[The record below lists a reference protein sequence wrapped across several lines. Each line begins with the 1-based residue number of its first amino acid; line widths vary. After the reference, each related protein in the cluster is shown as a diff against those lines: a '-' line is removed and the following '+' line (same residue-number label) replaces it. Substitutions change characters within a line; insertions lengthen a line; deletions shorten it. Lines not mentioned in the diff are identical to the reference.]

1 MRTSRQVL
9 DHVRWTLS
17 FDSPG
22 VVPTGIPST
31 IEATVPGCVHT
42 DLIAAGLIDDIT
54 IKGRESDQAWIARA
68 NSVYQASVPQ
78 PSVTADHHE
87 LVFHGLDTVAKVFV
101 NGIQRLSTRNMHRSY
116 RIDVTDDFAA
126 GPIDVRVEF
135 SAPLDDAE
143 ALERELGAFPNPY
156 NLPYNFQRKMA
167 CSYGWDWG
175 PITITSGIWKPIEI
189 HSWSKATLERVAIT
203 PNVNNGLP
211 TLSVRPQILGSAS
224 GTHLHVVVRDGAQ
237 VLLDTTVPAEN
248 NSTVT
253 FELPDARL
261 WWPRGFGEQV
271 LHDVD
276 VELIANEDVIDT
288 FTKKVGFRSV
298 SLDTSAIDS
307 PDGEHMFAIHI
318 NGQRVW
324 MTGANWIPDDPF
336 PHRVT
341 RERYEARL
349 ADARDVSIMALRVW
363 GGGLYESD
371 DFYDIADREGLLVW
385 QDFLFACAAYP
396 ETEEMFREVEAEAR
410 ENISRL
416 SSHPSLMVWCGGNE
430 CIEGYHYWGWQEPL
444 AGKPWGETFY
454 MKLLPSIVAEL
465 DGTRP
470 YIPGSPISTITDD
483 VRDFRS
489 GTSHI
494 WDVWNELSYTRY
506 EEYRPAFAAEFGFN
520 GPGGWQVLTKSIGV
534 DNLDSANEDLVVHQ
548 KAFNGMRNIARQL
561 KEEYSRDI
569 SEGPMWYFATQ
580 LQQSRAV
587 TTGLKHFHS
596 LYERCSGTLLWQF
609 NDMWPAISWAVLDSA
624 GHRKLAW
631 YAMKDAYIPR
641 MLHWSRIDHGGV
653 LTVLNDTK
661 DEWNSTLSAELF
673 SDSGELLGSAQRAI
687 NLAPRTAV
695 RFTSEELFGQV
706 MPGFAVATIGDQRS
720 TRRLS
725 TEPASVAPVG
735 DPLVATTLTP
745 TGLEVQV
752 TATVLTHD
760 MCFLPEL
767 VVDAARVDSQ
777 LLTLKPGESHTF
789 HVECDRPTATVIGQH
804 AADLV
809 WSHNRVVNE

>member
-9 DHVRWTLS
+9 DQLHWTLS
-17 FDSPG
+17 FNSPD
-22 VVPTGIPST
+22 VVPTNIPATLS
-31 IEATVPGCVHT
+31 ATVPGCVHT

-54 IKGRESDQAWIARA
+54 IDGREVDQAWIARA
-68 NSVYQASVPQ
+68 NSVYETTVPQ
-78 PSVTADHHE
+78 PQNDAEHHE
-87 LVFHGLDTVAKVFV
+87 LVFRGLDTIAKVFI
-101 NGIQRLSTRNMHRSY
+101 NGQQRLSARNMHRSY
-116 RIDVTDDFAA
+116 RLDVTKDFAA

-135 SAPLDDAE
+135 SAPLNDAE

-175 PITITSGIWKPIEI
+175 PVTITSGIWKPVEL
-189 HSWSKATLERVAIT
+189 HSWSHAALEQVALV
-203 PNVNNGLP
+203 PNVKDGVP
-211 TLSVRPQILGSAS
+211 VLSVQPQILGASADLQ
-224 GTHLHVVVRDGAQ
+224 LHVVVRDGAH
-237 VLLDTTVPAEN
+237 VLLDTTVPAA
-248 NSTVT
+248 SKAIV
-253 FELPDARL
+253 FELPEARI
-261 WWPRGFGEQV
+261 WWPRGFGDQV
-271 LHDVD
+271 LHDVEI
-276 VELIANEDVIDT
+276 ELISGAEVIDV
-288 FTKKVGFRSV
+288 FSKRVGFRSV
-298 SLDTSAIDS
+298 SLDTSAIDA

-371 DFYDIADREGLLVW
+371 DFYEIADREGLLVW

-410 ENISRL
+410 ENIARL
-416 SSHPSLMVWCGGNE
+416 SSHPSLMLWCGGNE

-444 AGKPWGETFY
+444 AGKPWGESFY
-454 MKLLPSIVAEL
+454 LKLLPSIVAQL

-520 GPGGWQVLTKSIGV
+520 GPGGWQVLTKSIGK
-534 DNLDSANEDLVVHQ
+534 DILDSADEDLIVHQ

-561 KEEYSRDI
+561 KEEYARDI
-569 SEGPMWYFATQ
+569 TEGPMWYFATQ

-609 NDMWPAISWAVLDSA
+609 NDMWPAISWAVLDSS

-631 YAMKDAYIPR
+631 YAMRDAYIPR

-661 DEWNSTLSAELF
+661 DSWESTLVAELF
-673 SDSGELLGSAQRAI
+673 SESGDLIGSAERPI
-687 NLAPRTAV
+687 SLAPRTAV
-695 RFTSEELFGQV
+695 RFTSAELFGEV
-706 MPGFAVATIGDQRS
+706 MEGFAVATVGEHRS

-725 TEPASVAPVG
+725 TKPASVAPQGNPTVTVSRTPQG
-735 DPLVATTLTP
+735 LDVTVTT
-745 TGLEVQV
+745 
-752 TATVLTHD
+752 TVLTHD
-760 MCFLPEL
+760 MCFLSEL
-767 VVDAARVDSQ
+767 ATPDARVDSQ
-777 LLTLKPGESHTF
+777 LITLKPGESHTF
-789 HVECDRPTATVIGQH
+789 HVQCSPAVSSSLEKD

-809 WSHNRVVNE
+809 WSHNRVVNA